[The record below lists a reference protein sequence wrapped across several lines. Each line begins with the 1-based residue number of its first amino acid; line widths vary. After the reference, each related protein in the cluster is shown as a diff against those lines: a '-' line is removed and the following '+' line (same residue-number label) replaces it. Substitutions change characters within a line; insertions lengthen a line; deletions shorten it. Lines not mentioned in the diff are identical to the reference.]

1 MSDHIAWDSD
11 FNKFLAELDNENNA
25 TDMGF
30 MDLLGPIGHDF
41 NYVDVASLGAPVAPG
56 LRASYLK
63 ENVTPMNFDLIS
75 KAIAESD
82 RTTSSLA

>member
-56 LRASYLK
+56 L
-63 ENVTPMNFDLIS
+63 
-75 KAIAESD
+75 
-82 RTTSSLA
+82 